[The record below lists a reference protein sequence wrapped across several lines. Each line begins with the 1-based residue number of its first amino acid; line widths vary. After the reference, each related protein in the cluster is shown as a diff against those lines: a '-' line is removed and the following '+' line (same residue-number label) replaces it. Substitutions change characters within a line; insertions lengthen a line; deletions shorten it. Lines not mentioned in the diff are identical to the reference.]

1 MSIALALALAAL
13 VDFERAL
20 TLDGA
25 HVPSAVAA
33 STAALMIGRHADA
46 LAFAQRALRRE
57 PGEPKALFFADV
69 ATWWMGRKD
78 EAQRYFEGATAIEP
92 QNVEFRGALARLR
105 GGTLS
110 K

>member
-13 VDFERAL
+13 VHFERAL
-20 TLDGA
+20 A
-25 HVPSAVAA
+25 PSAVAA
-33 STAALMIGRHADA
+33 STAALMLGRHADA
-46 LAFAQRALRRE
+46 LAFPQRALRPE
-57 PGEPKALFFADV
+57 PGEPKALFFAGV

-78 EAQRYFEGATAIEP
+78 EAQRYFERATAIEP